1 MGADR
6 KHAYVTIN
14 ILNKK
19 TDYDGVLTVYPSSL
33 IDLPKET
40 KLNQLNDI
48 ENNIIQLQNIVKD
61 LETLDLD
68 ELETLSIHLSI
79 NKVEVPKETEDLE
92 VISLEYQKRNTD
104 LSNQL
109 ETVSVM
115 TGGFQQFS
123 IFSDYGVFPFIASN
137 IISQISYFMV
147 EMSKY
152 MSNIESTPFQI
163 AEESFINGLELYKF
177 LQKYFHYSLFMYYQ
191 ISNYNGICN
200 FDIDTDILQDNIDYE
215 LVTKTLCY
223 LIFKNDFNRIATVT
237 SILTHPTHSEPFK
250 EKCKMVKNETEFTNL
265 INEYKNKISN

>member
-6 KHAYVTIN
+6 KHAYTTIN

-19 TDYDGVLTVYPSSL
+19 SDYDGVLTVYPSSL
-33 IDLPKET
+33 INLPKEI

-48 ENNIIQLQNIVKD
+48 ENNIIELQNIVKD
-61 LETLDLD
+61 LETLDFD

-109 ETVSVM
+109 ETISVM

-123 IFSDYGVFPFIASN
+123 MFSDYGVFPFIASD

-147 EMSKY
+147 EMSKCI
-152 MSNIESTPFQI
+152 SNIESNPVQVAT
-163 AEESFINGLELYKF
+163 ESYFNMYKF

-223 LIFKNDFNRIATVT
+223 LIFKNDFNRTATVA
-237 SILTHPTHSEPFK
+237 SILAHPTHSESFK
-250 EKCKMVKNETEFTNL
+250 EKCKMVKNETEFTDL